1 MCLVQ
6 QNNFQMNHPSN
17 KRIVDGGFKMKISAV
32 QANNTRIHQEVV
44 KTEQINH
51 EHLNKQRIE
60 KLRQV
65 DTEEKRIEANRRMNR
80 AGQNVDKLA

>member
-1 MCLVQ
+1 
-6 QNNFQMNHPSN
+6 
-17 KRIVDGGFKMKISAV
+17 MKISAV